1 MDEGEYRKKNPAF
14 GWETDDFGEFISVV
28 VLELTKPQ
36 GEGDGEGEGE
46 RGLFSRASFHFGRVF
61 APAKVKGQKFK
72 TLALVS
78 PDSGPIYFYF
88 LPTG

>member
-1 MDEGEYRKKNPAF
+1 MDEGEYRKKSGHITF

-36 GEGDGEGEGE
+36 GEGE
-46 RGLFSRASFHFGRVF
+46 RGLLSRASFHFGRVF
-61 APAKVKGQKFK
+61 ALAKVKGQKFK

-88 LPTG
+88 LRTG